1 MNLNRQTL
9 ILCAFLLV
17 LVTPFSAI
25 ATPANPVNPKYQV
38 TTLTDADKA
47 DILFMREEE
56 KMARDLYT
64 AAYKKWNIPVFWNI
78 ARSEQTHMDSV
89 KTLVTRYNLADPVLS
104 QAGIY
109 TNKEIQQMYDSFLD
123 EINTSPK
130 AALEAAVAVEKQD
143 IADLSDALSHTKV
156 RDITRVFTNLKQGSA
171 NHERA
176 FSTVL
181 KRYQG

>member
-1 MNLNRQTL
+1 MNLTRPTL
-9 ILCAFLLV
+9 IACAVLLV
-17 LVTPFSAI
+17 LATPFSAF
-25 ATPANPVNPKYQV
+25 AAPANPVNPKYQV
-38 TTLTDADKA
+38 TNLTDGEKA

-64 AAYKKWNIPVFWNI
+64 AAYKKWNVPVFWNI

-89 KTLVTRYNLADPVLS
+89 KTLINRYGLADPVVN
-104 QAGIY
+104 QAGIF
-109 TNKEIQQMYDSFLD
+109 TNKDVQQMYDSFLD

-143 IADLSDALSHTKV
+143 IADLNLALSHTKV
-156 RDITRVFTNLKQGSA
+156 RDITRVYMNLKQGSA
-171 NHERA
+171 NHERT
-176 FSTVL
+176 FSSVL

>member
-1 MNLNRQTL
+1 MNLTRPTL
-9 ILCAFLLV
+9 IACAVLLV
-17 LVTPFSAI
+17 LATPFSAF
-25 ATPANPVNPKYQV
+25 AAPANPLNPKNQV
-38 TTLTDADKA
+38 TTLTDAEKA
-47 DILFMREEE
+47 DILFIREEE

-89 KTLVTRYNLADPVLS
+89 KTLVTRYNLADPVVN
-104 QAGIY
+104 QAGIF
-109 TNKEIQQMYDSFLD
+109 TNKEIQQLYNSFLD
-123 EINTSPK
+123 EISISPK
-130 AALEAAVAVEKQD
+130 SALEAAVAVERQD

-156 RDITRVFTNLKQGSA
+156 RDLTRVFTNLKQGSA

-176 FSTVL
+176 FSSVL